1 MGDGERA
8 LSRKNGVRSAARGA
22 GVDYIGNDLSCKP
35 TWKQRGCTWGEAFI
49 AFSSSSLY
57 ISARWYP
64 RLVGILESSVL
75 EMVGTPHQS
84 ASREEKLRRRNAL
97 QRSSR
102 ASYYVVVLLTYRTGP
117 FFADE

>member
-1 MGDGERA
+1 MVGDGERA
-8 LSRKNGVRSAARGA
+8 LSRKNGVRSVARGA
-22 GVDYIGNDLSCKP
+22 GVDYIGNDLRWNPIS
-35 TWKQRGCTWGEAFI
+35 KQKGCTWGDAFI

-84 ASREEKLRRRNAL
+84 ASREEKLRQRHAL
-97 QRSSR
+97 QRTSR
-102 ASYYVVVLLTYRTGP
+102 ATYYVVVLLTY
-117 FFADE
+117 